1 MIKGSIVRETILNK
15 IEIKTIL
22 KYILDNESDIKKL
35 GEDDYQARAK
45 IL

>member
-22 KYILDNESDIKKL
+22 KYILDKNNKWIKNL
-35 GEDDYQARAK
+35 
-45 IL
+45 LSP

>member
-1 MIKGSIVRETILNK
+1 MIKGSVVREIILNK

-22 KYILDNESDIKKL
+22 KYILDNEEL
-35 GEDDYQARAK
+35 VK